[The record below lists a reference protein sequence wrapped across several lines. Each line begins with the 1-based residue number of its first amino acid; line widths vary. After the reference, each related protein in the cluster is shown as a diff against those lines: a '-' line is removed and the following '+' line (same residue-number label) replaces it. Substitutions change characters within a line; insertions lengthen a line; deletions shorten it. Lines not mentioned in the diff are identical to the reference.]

1 MTNLTLTAK
10 LKSGTELCLYDGE
23 IDSWIWAE
31 GYGLK
36 NLLTISNPVK
46 VEICNNF
53 RYPHNIVFN
62 DMEDLL
68 CFIKEK
74 SYETENEL
82 ESIIQE
88 LKENKCMF
96 SDVVYLEENWIEDYS
111 DGEYWLTGDESDT
124 YRYSERILISMD

>member
-23 IDSWIWAE
+23 IDSSIWAE

-36 NLLTISNPVK
+36 HLLTISNPVK

-74 SYETENEL
+74 SYEKMWRFVN
-82 ESIIQE
+82 
-88 LKENKCMF
+88 
-96 SDVVYLEENWIEDYS
+96 
-111 DGEYWLTGDESDT
+111 GDSNAGSQ
-124 YRYSERILISMD
+124 RMWSAGN